1 MRVNDRT
8 FTQRD
13 LACYD
18 GRTSNSEIA
27 MDASESPAA
36 ALDGLRII
44 DLSRDVAGAYAAR
57 LLADLGAHVL
67 RVEPPAGAAD
77 GVSLEWLHAGKRSAT
92 IDLTRDDG
100 AALLRA
106 LVLDFDVLIDD
117 RPPGELDGLGLGY
130 EALAAVKPRLVYVSV
145 TPFGVHGPSAGRA
158 ATDAELFAA
167 AGLDGVA
174 CGPYAARL
182 RAGLHAF
189 AATLTAVYS
198 ALVKEVGHQVEIATI
213 ETLAATLPPVAR
225 AVSSLPFDSAQDR
238 PFALSGAPV
247 AAGGRAPSL
256 GEHTEEV
263 LFGELELDPEEFAR
277 LRAEGV
283 V

>member
-1 MRVNDRT
+1 
-8 FTQRD
+8 
-13 LACYD
+13 
-18 GRTSNSEIA
+18 
-27 MDASESPAA
+27 MDAPEPPVS
-36 ALDGLRII
+36 ALVGLRVI

-57 LLADLGAHVL
+57 LLADLGAYVL
-67 RVEPPAGAAD
+67 RVEPPAGPAEGA
-77 GVSLEWLHAGKRSAT
+77 SLEWLHAGKRSVT
-92 IDLTRDDG
+92 IDLTREEG

-106 LVLDFDVLIDD
+106 LALDFDVLIDD

-145 TPFGVHGPSAGRA
+145 TPFGVHGPAAGRT
-158 ATDAELFAA
+158 ATDAALFAA
-167 AGLDGVA
+167 AGLDGAA

-213 ETLAATLPPVAR
+213 ETLAATLPPGAR
-225 AVSSLPFDSAQDR
+225 AASSPSVSDGLKAQPFDSAQDR

-247 AAGGRAPSL
+247 ANGPAPSP

-263 LFGELELDPEEFAR
+263 LFGELEIDPEEFAR